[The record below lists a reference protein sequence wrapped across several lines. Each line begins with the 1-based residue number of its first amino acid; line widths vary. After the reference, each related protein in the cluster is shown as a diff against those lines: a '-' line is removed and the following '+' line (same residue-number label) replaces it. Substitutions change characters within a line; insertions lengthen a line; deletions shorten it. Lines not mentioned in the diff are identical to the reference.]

1 MGCKDNYHIPG
12 RTAKRDL
19 IETYWDVK
27 NETPCAIDKCTFDLI
42 ETYWDVKL
50 HSSDENFKSA
60 LDLIETYWDVKM
72 PTG

>member
-42 ETYWDVKL
+42 ETYWDVK
-50 HSSDENFKSA
+50 
-60 LDLIETYWDVKM
+60 M